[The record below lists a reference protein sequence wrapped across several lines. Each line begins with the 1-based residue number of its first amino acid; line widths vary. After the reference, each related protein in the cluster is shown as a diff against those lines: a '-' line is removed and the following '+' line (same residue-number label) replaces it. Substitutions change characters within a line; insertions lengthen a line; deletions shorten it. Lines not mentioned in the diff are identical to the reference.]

1 MHSTSYVGVGHIAI
15 QLLLKSAMQYTL
27 QYTGAAHLII
37 PDTAL
42 QGPIHLHYSS
52 LPVNI
57 RKLSSLQI
65 SKLKLKLTLKQFVK
79 CLQKD
84 KMLKTK
90 CS

>member
-15 QLLLKSAMQYTL
+15 QLLLKSAMQYA
-27 QYTGAAHLII
+27 GAAHLIV

-65 SKLKLKLTLKQFVK
+65 SKLKLKLTF
-79 CLQKD
+79 
-84 KMLKTK
+84 KTI
-90 CS
+90 C